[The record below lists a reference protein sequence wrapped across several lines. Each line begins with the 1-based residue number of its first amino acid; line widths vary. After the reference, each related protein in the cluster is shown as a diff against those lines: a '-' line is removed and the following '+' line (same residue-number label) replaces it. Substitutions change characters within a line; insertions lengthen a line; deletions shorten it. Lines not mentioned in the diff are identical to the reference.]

1 MDLLLVG
8 EKPLAAHTIINGL
21 GDFRGPA
28 ERGPGLGFQTGPRG
42 AGPCTTVIP

>member
-1 MDLLLVG
+1 MKMVDGMVVG
-8 EKPLAAHTIINGL
+8 RKAL
-21 GDFRGPA
+21 DRGPA